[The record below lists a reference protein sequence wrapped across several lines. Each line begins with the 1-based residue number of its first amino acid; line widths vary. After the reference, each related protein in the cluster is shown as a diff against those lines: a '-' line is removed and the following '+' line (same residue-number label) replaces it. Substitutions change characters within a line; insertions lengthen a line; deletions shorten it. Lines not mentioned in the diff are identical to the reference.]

1 MHRCSLPHS
10 IRSRAQI
17 APLPNPRL
25 CQSGFSLIEILV
37 TMLILAFG
45 LLGVAGLLV
54 GGVSNA
60 ASSES
65 FSKAGQ
71 LAADMADRIRA
82 NPGVALSATSEYI
95 TTYADTVP
103 TSPTTIALKDKK
115 AWMEALAAQLPLGKG
130 RITNTVSGGQRQ
142 VNIEVRWSKCF
153 GTLGDADRTVCTNNP
168 DTAFRTFNYELRL

>member
-1 MHRCSLPHS
+1 MHH
-10 IRSRAQI
+10 RSRTLSGLRPTPVLP
-17 APLPNPRL
+17 APNVRL
-25 CQSGFSLIEILV
+25 RESGFSLIEILV

-71 LAADMADRIRA
+71 LAADMADRMRA
-82 NPGVALSATSEYI
+82 NPTVALSATSEYLI
-95 TTYADTVP
+95 TYADTVP
-103 TSPTTIALKDKK
+103 INPTTIALKDKK

-130 RITNTVSGGQRQ
+130 KITNAVSGGQRQ
-142 VNIEVRWSKCF
+142 INIEVRWSKCF
-153 GTLGDADRTVCTNNP
+153 GALGDADRTSCTNNP

>member
-1 MHRCSLPHS
+1 MHRSTHIPSLFRP
-10 IRSRAQI
+10 IPI
-17 APLPNPRL
+17 LPVLKARL
-25 CQSGFSLIEILV
+25 RQTGFSLIEILV

-95 TTYADTVP
+95 TTYSDSVP
-103 TSPTTIALKDKK
+103 VSPTTIALKDKK
-115 AWMEALAAQLPLGKG
+115 AWMDALAAQLPLGKG
-130 RITNTVSGGQRQ
+130 SITNVVSGGQRQ

-153 GTLGDADRTVCTNNP
+153 GTLRDADRTSCTNNP